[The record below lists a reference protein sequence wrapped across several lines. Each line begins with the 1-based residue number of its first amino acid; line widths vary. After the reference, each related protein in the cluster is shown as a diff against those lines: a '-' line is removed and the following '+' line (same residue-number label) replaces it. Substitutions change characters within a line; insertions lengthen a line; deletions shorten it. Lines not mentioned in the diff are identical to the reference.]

1 MPSTATPSQTPP
13 RTLRVSPYH
22 LTAESRRALDERGA
36 QIRADLALKR
46 ALRAA
51 SARWGQQ

>member
-1 MPSTATPSQTPP
+1 MPSTATPTPKPP
-13 RTLRVSPYH
+13 RTPRVSPYH
-22 LTAESRRALDERGA
+22 LTAESRRALDQRGA

-51 SARWGQQ
+51 SARWGLQ

>member
-1 MPSTATPSQTPP
+1 MPSTATPTPKPP
-13 RTLRVSPYH
+13 RTSRVNPYH
-22 LTAESRRALDERGA
+22 LTAESRRALDRRAA

-51 SARWGQQ
+51 SARWGLQ